1 MWLFGF
7 DIGCAVLVWV
17 VVWAVGFVWIVF
29 AVCAMVLGW
38 DLLVG
43 FVLWFGGRGV
53 VSVGRLLCR
62 FALCSRLIALR
73 CLGLLVCELCCGLMF
88 A

>member
-1 MWLFGF
+1 M
-7 DIGCAVLVWV
+7 VVWV
-17 VVWAVGFVWIVF
+17 VGFVWIVF
-29 AVCAMVLGW
+29 VVCAMVLGW

-43 FVLWFGGRGV
+43 FCIVVWWSCGRV
-53 VSVGRLLCR
+53 CRCLLCR

-73 CLGLLVCELCCGLMF
+73 CLGLLVGELCCGLMF

>member
-1 MWLFGF
+1 MFSLLLRLALC
-7 DIGCAVLVWV
+7 GCLVLTLVVLCWCGW

-43 FVLWFGGRGV
+43 FCIV
-53 VSVGRLLCR
+53 VW
-62 FALCSRLIALR
+62 
-73 CLGLLVCELCCGLMF
+73 
-88 A
+88 